1 MTSTNSLGH
10 RGALCALGLLTILS
24 GCDGGGND
32 LENRDQGMN
41 VVDNGPDIVP
51 IECTPTG
58 EATRFRVTTLHIPT
72 PTEAGNGAVVGHNVD
87 RTGDTCGVPDYA
99 GGVDNSLIDLAAALP
114 ALAPDDPIDLQ
125 AEIDNALGCPA
136 DAQPSECTRL
146 DLIVSART
154 GDGCVEVTVLDGDDA
169 VLAGPFN
176 ASLSATGAVV
186 GQVASLDLTIPYQ
199 AESGAVDIALQVT
212 NVVLTANL
220 DSSALSNIVLGG
232 SLERD
237 AFEQTIRDLLP
248 LLGGEITFED
258 IGPILEN
265 LYDVQIGG
273 TCSALSVGLTGS
285 ATLAAAP

>member
-114 ALAPDDPIDLQ
+114 ALPSHSQAPTLCSDPSQPGCHVDHPDAPRHPSSWDLHHEPVDLSTHNLDIPPQ
-125 AEIDNALGCPA
+125 AVDTFDPA
-136 DAQPSECTRL
+136 AQFHGGPRAGQ
-146 DLIVSART
+146 ART
-154 GDGCVEVTVLDGDDA
+154 
-169 VLAGPFN
+169 PWRPP
-176 ASLSATGAVV
+176 SA
-186 GQVASLDLTIPYQ
+186 
-199 AESGAVDIALQVT
+199 
-212 NVVLTANL
+212 
-220 DSSALSNIVLGG
+220 
-232 SLERD
+232 
-237 AFEQTIRDLLP
+237 
-248 LLGGEITFED
+248 
-258 IGPILEN
+258 
-265 LYDVQIGG
+265 
-273 TCSALSVGLTGS
+273 
-285 ATLAAAP
+285 